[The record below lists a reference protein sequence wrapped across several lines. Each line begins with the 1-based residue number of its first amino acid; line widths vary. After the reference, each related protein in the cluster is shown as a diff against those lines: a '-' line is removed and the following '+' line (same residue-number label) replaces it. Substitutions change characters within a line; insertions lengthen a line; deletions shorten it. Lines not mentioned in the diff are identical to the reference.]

1 MSNFNFTPIKKIL
14 VPTDFSGNA
23 EHALKYAAAFASRLQ
38 SKLVLFHSSKVPI
51 AAINETAQ
59 VTSDD
64 LNEGESHEQLA
75 ALKKKVSSQN
85 GSIEVETAYSVGFAV
100 EEILKTCESQ
110 NIDIIAMGTKG
121 ARGLSEIFVGSNTAD
136 VIKKATCPVLAIPHN
151 ANTGKLDKVLFA
163 TNYND
168 NDFHSIYLLTEF
180 FKPWNPDIV
189 IVHATGSSQ
198 TPLETDF
205 FEQFKEDVVTKVR
218 YGKFY
223 FKLLE
228 SGNVENAVSDFSYEN
243 GVDLISVSKR
253 KRSLFERI
261 VGVSTT
267 TRLAYHV
274 HVPLLVFP
282 EEM

>member
-14 VPTDFSGNA
+14 VPTDFSSNA
-23 EHALKYAAAFASRLQ
+23 EHALKYTSAFATKLQ

-51 AAINETAQ
+51 AAINETVQIAG
-59 VTSDD
+59 DE
-64 LNEGESHEQLA
+64 LNEHEAADQLEG
-75 ALKKKVSSQN
+75 LKKKLVAMNS
-85 GSIEVETAYSVGFAV
+85 GVEVETSYTVGFAV
-100 EEILKTCESQ
+100 EEILNTCDTQ
-110 NIDIIAMGTKG
+110 NIDLIAMGTKG

-136 VIKKATCPVLAIPHN
+136 VIKKAKCPVLAIPHD
-151 ANTGKLDKVLFA
+151 ANLEKLNKILFA

-168 NDFHSIYLLTEF
+168 NDYHSIYLLTEM

-205 FEQFKEDVVTKVR
+205 FERFKEEVVTKIP

-228 SGNVENAVSDFSYEN
+228 NGNVENAVSDFAYEN

-253 KRSLFERI
+253 KRTLFERI

-267 TRLAYHV
+267 TRLAFHV
-274 HVPLLVFP
+274 HIPLLVFP
-282 EEM
+282 ENV